1 MLLRLYLNG
10 ASDKINNRNSV
21 NINRM
26 GEISLLLND
35 DHANVPNSSTL
46 LNKARIENMPCDI
59 IISEFLKQINQ
70 SSNEAKQNAI
80 KEFDEYFFQMNPKLQ
95 EEVILKLFLGD
106 PWKTRGILHFIGGN
120 QNLSSETES
129 P

>member
-10 ASDKINNRNSV
+10 ASEKINNRNSA
-21 NINRM
+21 NINRI
-26 GEISLLLND
+26 GEISLLLYED
-35 DHANVPNSSTL
+35 ANVPKSSTL
-46 LNKARIENMPCDI
+46 LNKARNENMPCDI